1 MQYWAVADSRNQDA
15 AIVLRVGAT
24 AKRVSHM
31 LELGN
36 GTSSKML
43 VSS

>member
-1 MQYWAVADSRNQDA
+1 MQYSAVAESRNQYA
-15 AIVLRVGAT
+15 AVVLIVGAT

-36 GTSSKML
+36 GNSSKL
-43 VSS
+43 HVSS